1 MSYGMVR
8 SRWYDPDGVLPT
20 VENQIRVEV
29 FPSDV
34 GDWLNDWLHDN
45 PEIEVLDIIPTRSD
59 GYPEVLVVYRG
70 PLEDNDEV

>member
-20 VENQIRVEV
+20 VENQIHVEV
-29 FPSDV
+29 FFSGYCID
-34 GDWLNDWLHDN
+34 DWLHAN
-45 PEIEVLDIIPTRSD
+45 PEVEVLDIIPTRSD

>member
-8 SRWYDPDGVLPT
+8 SRWYDPDGILPT

-29 FPSDV
+29 FFSGYCID
-34 GDWLNDWLHDN
+34 DWLRKNQ
-45 PEIEVLDIIPTRSD
+45 EVEVLDIIPTRSD
-59 GYPEVLVVYRG
+59 GYTEVLVVYRG

>member
-8 SRWYDPDGVLPT
+8 SRWYDPDGILPT
-20 VENQIRVEV
+20 VENEIRVEV
-29 FPSDV
+29 FFSGYCID
-34 GDWLNDWLHDN
+34 DWLRKNQ
-45 PEIEVLDIIPTRSD
+45 EVEVLDIIPTRSD

>member
-8 SRWYDPDGVLPT
+8 SRWYDPDGILPT

-29 FPSDV
+29 FSSGYCID
-34 GDWLNDWLHDN
+34 DWLRKNQ
-45 PEIEVLDIIPTRSD
+45 EVEVLDIIPTRRD